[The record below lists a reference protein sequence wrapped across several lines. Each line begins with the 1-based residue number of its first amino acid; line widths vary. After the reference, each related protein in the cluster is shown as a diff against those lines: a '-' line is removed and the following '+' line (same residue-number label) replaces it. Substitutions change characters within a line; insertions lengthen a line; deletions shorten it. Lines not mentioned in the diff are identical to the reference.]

1 MATLATPPPEQP
13 TPIDE
18 VGPGFV
24 IADRYRIEALLGEG
38 GAGRVYAAEHVL
50 LRKKVAIKILRSDRA
65 NVPEMVQRFERE
77 AMAAAHIEH
86 PNIASAIDFGRLADG
101 SVFLALEFV
110 SGRSLRQELSR
121 GPLSLAR
128 SLHIARQI
136 AAALAGAQPL
146 GIVHRD
152 LKPENVMLSQ
162 RGEDPDFVKVLDFGI
177 ARVPMADKAQ
187 PLTQAGVVFGTPA
200 YMAPE
205 QALGLRVDAR
215 ADLYAL
221 GVMLFEMLSGG
232 RPYKEQSIGQQ
243 FTEPLPSLSSRGAQ
257 VPSAIE
263 EIVAMLLSRDVGQ
276 RFQTAEALL
285 RALDGWLAQAET
297 SEPFRA
303 VANVAGPPNA
313 APPANAA
320 TFMPGDPLPAF
331 DLNTQFPDALVPRP
345 SVPVSAGIA
354 RAEPPLASSP
364 PQPKEAPESQVP
376 ATGQLGAAA
385 TFRFAGRKIR
395 EELGR
400 LWARV
405 RARNATLLA
414 ESASFLD
421 AQRKKLPAGL
431 RRRLERVPSTA
442 LVGAFMVLSS
452 TLLVIG
458 IAALI
463 ARSGS
468 TRSPAASATQAAAV
482 SSARALVVPAA
493 SAASPRAEIPPKA
506 ADEESLLLELAN
518 SYTGE
523 RRDAEAVTLVQRVLL
538 RGPEL
543 AKDERVSKI
552 LSRTARSD
560 DRAASDQS
568 FTLLEGSLGEAG
580 AEVIYDLWRARETSE
595 RVRRRADGWLRSSHF
610 DRVSS
615 APLYSVVKLRQA
627 RSCEQKHALLRL
639 AADVGGRKTLEY
651 LRELEARTTCA
662 AGQAECYVCL
672 GADSLLKQTIERV
685 AARVGASGK

>member
-1 MATLATPPPEQP
+1 MATLATPHPESPIP
-13 TPIDE
+13 TDD
-18 VGPGFV
+18 VRPGIV
-24 IADRYRIEALLGEG
+24 LADRYRIELLIGEG
-38 GAGRVYAAEHVL
+38 GSGRVYAAEHVL

-77 AMAAAHIEH
+77 AMAAANIEH
-86 PNIASAIDFGRLADG
+86 PNIASAIDFGRLAGG
-101 SVFLALEFV
+101 SVFLALEYV
-110 SGRSLRQELSR
+110 SGRSLRQELAR
-121 GPLSLAR
+121 GPVALGR
-128 SLHIARQI
+128 SLHITRQI
-136 AAALAGAQPL
+136 AAALAGAQAL

-152 LKPENVMLSQ
+152 LKPENVMLIQ

-177 ARVPMADKAQ
+177 ARVPMADKTQ

-232 RPYKEQSIGQQ
+232 RPYSEQGIGQQ
-243 FTEPLPSLSSRGAQ
+243 FTAPLPSLSSRGVQ
-257 VPSAIE
+257 VPSDVDAI
-263 EIVAMLLSRDVGQ
+263 VTMLLARDAGQ

-285 RALDGWLAQAET
+285 QALDGCLTRHAD
-297 SEPFRA
+297 SGSFRA
-303 VANVAGPPNA
+303 VANVVGPPNA
-313 APPANAA
+313 PPQGNRAA

-345 SVPVSAGIA
+345 SVPVSAGVA
-354 RAEPPLASSP
+354 RAELPLASSP
-364 PQPKEAPESQVP
+364 PQPKESTPPQAPT
-376 ATGQLGAAA
+376 AKRLGAAA
-385 TFRFAGRKIR
+385 TFRYAGRKVR

-400 LWARV
+400 FWASA
-405 RARNATLLA
+405 RARNAALLG

-421 AQRKKLPAGL
+421 VQRKKLPAGL
-431 RRRLERVPSTA
+431 KARLEHVPSST
-442 LVGAFMVLSS
+442 LVGAFMILSS
-452 TLLVIG
+452 TLLGIG
-458 IAALI
+458 VVALVV
-463 ARSGS
+463 RSTS
-468 TRSPAASATQAAAV
+468 PRSPKLSVTQSSAL
-482 SSARALVVPAA
+482 SSARALALPATP
-493 SAASPRAEIPPKA
+493 SADTAAPPVTPAA

-518 SYTGE
+518 SYTSE

-538 RGPEL
+538 RRPAL
-543 AKDERVSKI
+543 AKDARVSKI

-560 DRAASDQS
+560 DRAAFEQS
-568 FTLLEGSLGEAG
+568 FALLEGSMGEAG
-580 AEVIYDLWRARETSE
+580 AEVIYDLSRARETSE

-610 DRVSS
+610 DRVSA

-627 RSCEQKHALLRL
+627 RTCEQKHALLRL
-639 AADVGGRKTLEY
+639 AADVGGQKTLEY
-651 LRELEARTTCA
+651 LRELEQRTTCA

-685 AARVGASGK
+685 AERVGQ